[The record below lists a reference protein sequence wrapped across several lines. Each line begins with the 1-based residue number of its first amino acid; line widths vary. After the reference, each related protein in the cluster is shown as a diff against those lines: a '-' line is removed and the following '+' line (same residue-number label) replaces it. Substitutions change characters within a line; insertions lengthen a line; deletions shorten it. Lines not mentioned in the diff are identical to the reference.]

1 MNVLIVKPSSFGDI
15 VQANPTLVALKK
27 FYPDCNVSW
36 LVFDMW
42 KDVLSLFPDLDRVI
56 IWRKRGGIKEFI
68 HVVHLLRKEK
78 YDLVIDLQGL
88 ARSALLTFISGAK
101 KKIGVPGMKEFG
113 WWFIREVFPE
123 SRSMNAVNRSL
134 ETVRYLTGKKIE
146 PAFNLSVP
154 PSAEREASDIIKSLG
169 VSNSETTIGIVPFAR
184 GLSKQW
190 PIEYYRQLIDLI
202 VLHNNR
208 VNILILGSKDNVGII
223 EHPNA
228 IDLCGRTSLTQLAA
242 VFKMCKVVIGS
253 DTGPVHLAAALNVPV
268 VVLFGGS
275 DVRETAP
282 VTDHA
287 TIITKNF
294 PCSPCRSRPTCNDY
308 PCLKEIKPQEVF
320 EALNQVLK

>member
-1 MNVLIVKPSSFGDI
+1 
-15 VQANPTLVALKK
+15 
-27 FYPDCNVSW
+27 
-36 LVFDMW
+36 
-42 KDVLSLFPDLDRVI
+42 
-56 IWRKRGGIKEFI
+56 
-68 HVVHLLRKEK
+68 
-78 YDLVIDLQGL
+78 
-88 ARSALLTFISGAK
+88 
-101 KKIGVPGMKEFG
+101 
-113 WWFIREVFPE
+113 
-123 SRSMNAVNRSL
+123 MNAVNRSL
-134 ETVRYLTGKKIE
+134 EIVRHLTGKKIE

-154 PSAEREASDIIKSLG
+154 PSAEREALDIIKSLG
-169 VSNSETTIGIVPFAR
+169 VNNSETAIGIVPFAR

-208 VNILILGSKDNVGII
+208 VNILILGSKDHVGII
-223 EHPNA
+223 EHLNA
-228 IDLCGRTSLTQLAA
+228 IDLCGRTSLAQLAA

-275 DVRETAP
+275 DVRETSP

-294 PCSPCRSRPTCNDY
+294 PCSPCRSRPTCRDY

-320 EALNQVLK
+320 EALNQVLQ